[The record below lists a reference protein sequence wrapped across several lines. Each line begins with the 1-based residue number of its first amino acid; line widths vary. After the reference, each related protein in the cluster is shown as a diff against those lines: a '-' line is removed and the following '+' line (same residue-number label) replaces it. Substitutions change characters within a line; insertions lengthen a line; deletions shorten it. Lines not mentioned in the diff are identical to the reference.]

1 MSTFVF
7 PGGFRFIPKDEELIQ
22 YYLFNKITGMPL
34 PEGVVLECDLYGSE
48 NPWEIWQRY
57 SHKVVKWEE
66 GEDLYFFTTLKK
78 KSSRRIE
85 RSVGIGRW
93 EGEGGSDIKHPNTG
107 KVIGCVKR
115 LRFEKSQTHQDGGWI
130 MHEYSLDPS
139 HLPPQFQLH
148 NYVLCRIR
156 KNKRIIKDKRSTNTN
171 STQISSK
178 RLKKDSA
185 LKNMGSCD
193 VSSLPSF
200 QYENSEFSSLI
211 SIEEED
217 IDGYISYIENY
228 LNDQPHDSTIILNP
242 QLEDHQN
249 GDQNILKNDPVTT
262 PVSMDGQE
270 GDDEFALLNL
280 WVLLEVHIGI
290 ACVKPIAPD

>member
-93 EGEGGSDIKHPNTG
+93 EGEGGSDINIQIQEKLLG
-107 KVIGCVKR
+107 VSRDCV
-115 LRFEKSQTHQDGGWI
+115 LRRVKLI
-130 MHEYSLDPS
+130 KM
-139 HLPPQFQLH
+139 LH

-270 GDDEFALLNL
+270 GDDEFALYLQNSL
-280 WVLLEVHIGI
+280 TDL
-290 ACVKPIAPD
+290 KPADYTLTD